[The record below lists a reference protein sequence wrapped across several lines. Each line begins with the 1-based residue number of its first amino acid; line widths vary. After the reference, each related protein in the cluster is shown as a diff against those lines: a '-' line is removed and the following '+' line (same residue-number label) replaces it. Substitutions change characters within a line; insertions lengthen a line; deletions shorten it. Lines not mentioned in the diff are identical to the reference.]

1 MGHSK
6 TARLRRSAFA
16 GASLLVGLAASA
28 RAQDVPA
35 LKGVVDETVVVSAPR
50 TSNDYRFGPGDKL
63 RVTVYGEDDLS
74 GEFQIDGAGFIRL
87 PLIGQMKA
95 AGDTAHEL
103 ETHVAQTLDDGYLA
117 DARVAIEVTTYRP
130 FYIIGQVGKPGEY
143 PYVSNMS
150 ALNAVALAG
159 GFTEKAMESTLYVR
173 HEGESEE
180 HEITLSELTRIE
192 PGDVVRVPETTFWRV
207 VDVLAPLT
215 GFGYVAAQAVAP

>member
-1 MGHSK
+1 M
-6 TARLRRSAFA
+6 AALRRCALA
-16 GASLLVGLAASA
+16 GASLFVGLAVSA
-28 RAQDVPA
+28 HAQDVPA
-35 LKGVVDETVVVSAPR
+35 LKGVADDTVVITAQR
-50 TSNDYRFGPGDKL
+50 TNNDYRFGPGDKL

-74 GEFQIDGAGFIRL
+74 GEFQIDSAGFIRL

-95 AGDTAHEL
+95 AGATAHEL
-103 ETHVAQTLDDGYLA
+103 ETQVTQTLDDGYMA

-130 FYIIGQVGKPGEY
+130 FYIIGQIGKPGEY

-159 GFTEKAMESTLYVR
+159 GFTEKATETTLYVR

-180 HEITLSELTRIE
+180 REVVVDEMTRIE

-215 GFGYVAAQAVAP
+215 GFGYVAAQAIAP

>member
-1 MGHSK
+1 M
-6 TARLRRSAFA
+6 AALRRCALA

-35 LKGVVDETVVVSAPR
+35 LKGVVDDTVVVSAQR

-95 AGDTAHEL
+95 AGATAYEL
-103 ETHVAQTLDDGYLA
+103 ETQVTQTLDDGYMA

-130 FYIIGQVGKPGEY
+130 FYIIGQIGKPGEY

-159 GFTEKAMESTLYVR
+159 GFTEKATETTLYVR
-173 HEGESEE
+173 HEGEAEE
-180 HEITLSELTRIE
+180 REVVVDELTRVE

-207 VDVLAPLT
+207 VDVISPLT
-215 GFGYVAAQAVAP
+215 GFAYVAAQAIAP

>member
-1 MGHSK
+1 M
-6 TARLRRSAFA
+6 AALRRCALA

-35 LKGVVDETVVVSAPR
+35 LKGVVDDTIVVTAQR

-74 GEFQIDGAGFIRL
+74 GEFQIDSAGFIRL

-95 AGDTAHEL
+95 AGATAHEL
-103 ETHVAQTLDDGYLA
+103 ETQVTQTLDDGYMA

-130 FYIIGQVGKPGEY
+130 FYIIGQISKPGEY

-159 GFTEKAMESTLYVR
+159 GFTEKATETTLYVR
-173 HEGESEE
+173 HEGEAEE
-180 HEITLSELTRIE
+180 REVIVDEMTRVE

-207 VDVLAPLT
+207 VDVISPLT
-215 GFGYVAAQAVAP
+215 GFAYVAAQAIAP

>member
-1 MGHSK
+1 M
-6 TARLRRSAFA
+6 
-16 GASLLVGLAASA
+16 GLAASA
-28 RAQDVPA
+28 RAEDPLP
-35 LKGVVDETVVVSAPR
+35 LKGFVEDTVVVSAQR
-50 TSNDYRFGPGDKL
+50 ISTDYRFGPGDKL

-74 GEFQIDGAGFIRL
+74 GEFEIDGAGFIRL

-95 AGDTAHEL
+95 AGATAHEL

-117 DARVAIEVTTYRP
+117 DAHVAIEVTTYRP

-159 GFTEKAMESTLYVR
+159 GFTEKATSSTIYVR
-173 HEGESEE
+173 HEGEAEE
-180 HEITLSELTRIE
+180 REITVDAMTRIE

-215 GFGYVAAQAVAP
+215 GFGFVAAQAAAP

>member
-1 MGHSK
+1 MGSSK
-6 TARLRRSAFA
+6 IAVLRRSALA
-16 GASLLVGLAASA
+16 GASLLVGLAVSA

-35 LKGVVDETVVVSAPR
+35 LKGFEADTVVVTASR

-87 PLIGQMKA
+87 PLIGQLKA
-95 AGDTAHEL
+95 AGATAHEL

-130 FYIIGQVGKPGEY
+130 FYIIGQISKPGEY
-143 PYVSNMS
+143 PYVSNMN

-159 GFTEKAMESTLYVR
+159 GFTEKATESTLYVR
-173 HEGESEE
+173 HEGETEE
-180 HEITLSELTRIE
+180 HEITVDEMTRIE

-207 VDVLAPLT
+207 VDVLSPLT

>member
-1 MGHSK
+1 MGSFK
-6 TARLRRSAFA
+6 TAALRRLA
-16 GASLLVGLAASA
+16 GAGLLVGLAASA
-28 RAQDVPA
+28 RADDALP
-35 LKGVVDETVVVSAPR
+35 LKGVADDTVIVTAQR
-50 TSNDYRFGPGDKL
+50 TNNDYRFGPGDKL

-95 AGDTAHEL
+95 AGSTAHEL
-103 ETHVAQTLDDGYLA
+103 ETQVAQTLDDGYLA

-130 FYIIGQVGKPGEY
+130 FYIIGQISKPGEY

-159 GFTEKAMESTLYVR
+159 GFTEKAVETTLYVR
-173 HEGESEE
+173 HEGETEE
-180 HEITLSELTRIE
+180 HEITVNEMTRIE
-192 PGDVVRVPETTFWRV
+192 PGDVLRVPETTFWRV
-207 VDVLAPLT
+207 VDVLSPLT